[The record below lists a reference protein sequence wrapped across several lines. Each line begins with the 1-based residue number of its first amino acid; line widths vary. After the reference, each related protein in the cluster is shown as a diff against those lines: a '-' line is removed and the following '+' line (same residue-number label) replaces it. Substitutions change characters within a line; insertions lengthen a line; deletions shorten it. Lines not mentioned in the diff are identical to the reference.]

1 LGKFLDDTIT
11 LERILPLLERGIT
24 DSHNPFHTATLATV
38 APNGEPEARTVVF
51 RRLLQEPLALICHI
65 DIRSPKAEEIRL
77 DQRVSWLF
85 YNPAEKLQLRFR
97 TRAFLHTD
105 DALAEEQ
112 WQSSALFSRRSYCGA
127 APTTA
132 VDEPSSGLPANL
144 EDRRPTEAETSEL
157 GRKNFGV
164 VRSVIGEL
172 DVYELNAHGH
182 RRRLF
187 VFAETG
193 EIETEWLTP

>member
-1 LGKFLDDTIT
+1 MDETIT
-11 LERILPLLERGIT
+11 LERVLPLLERGIA
-24 DSHNPFHTATLATV
+24 DSHNGFHTATLATV
-38 APNGEPEARTVVF
+38 ALNGEPEARTVIF
-51 RRLLQEPLALICHI
+51 RRLLRKPLALICHI

-77 DQRVSWLF
+77 HPPVAWLF
-85 YNPAEKLQLRFR
+85 YNPTEKLQLRFR

-112 WQSSALFSRRSYCGA
+112 WESSALFSRRSYCGA

-132 VDEPSSGLPANL
+132 VDEPSSGLPAFL
-144 EDRRPTEAETSEL
+144 EDRRPTEAETNEL

-164 VRSVIGEL
+164 VRSIVREL

-193 EIETEWLTP
+193 EIETGWLTP